1 MLDELVEKYQKM
13 QNKYGDKNLDAI
25 LFGGLTKKPDICL
38 VFMNPTA
45 RNIAASKEW
54 RGLKAPW
61 IGTKNVWKL
70 FYKLEMIDKDLFEKI
85 QNIKGKDWTNDLAK
99 EVYQQVTKNK
109 FYITNLAKCSQVDAR
124 SLNDSIYK
132 KYLELFFKEMEI
144 VKPKVI
150 ILFGNQVSSIVLNEK
165 ISVSQVRKKKFQ
177 KRGFNFYAVYYPVG
191 NGSFNALKAI
201 EDISYIKKN
210 VVLNDNL

>member
-45 RNIAASKEW
+45 RNIAASKKW

-210 VVLNDNL
+210 IVLNDNL